1 MLKNMKIVLL
11 EERQEDAWFDLSL
24 RQLRV
29 GEVRFYKVDDLLT
42 GKWLFKVCI
51 DKENY
56 KIMVKAIK
64 CPAGRLFSQL
74 EGATMLFQK
83 SIISDDLFYDVISL
97 THVDGEG
104 RVRREIAKS
113 IEDVPSAIRENFDVK
128 QYEEATGKK
137 LPTNYLVTLSKRD
150 NEKDMITLFLLQRA
164 WTLPLEEKQKSMNL
178 MVLIK
183 KLEKT
188 SVAEIRSV
196 ASEQFGIEK
205 DVLDSLLV
213 DLEAKGKITRLDDGY
228 VKAV

>member
-1 MLKNMKIVLL
+1 LLKNMKITLL
-11 EERQEDAWFDLSL
+11 EERPEDAWFDLSL

-51 DKENY
+51 DTENN
-56 KIMVKAIK
+56 KTMVKAIK

-83 SIISDDLFYDVISL
+83 SIISDDLFYDIVSL
-97 THVDGEG
+97 TYVDGEG

-113 IEDVPSAIRENFDVK
+113 IEDVPSVIRENFDVK
-128 QYEEATGKK
+128 LYEEATGKK
-137 LPTNYLVTLSKRD
+137 LPVNYIVTLSKRD
-150 NEKDMITLFLLQRA
+150 NEKDMVTLFLLQRA
-164 WTLPLEEKQKSMNL
+164 WTLPPEEKQKTLNL
-178 MVLIK
+178 MALIK

-188 SVAEIRSV
+188 SIAEIRNV

-205 DVLDSLLV
+205 DALDSLLAN
-213 DLEAKGKITRLDDGY
+213 LETKGKIKRLDDGY
-228 VKAV
+228 VKAA

>member
-1 MLKNMKIVLL
+1 LLKNMKIALL

-51 DKENY
+51 DEENC

-83 SIISDDLFYDVISL
+83 SIINDDLFYDIVSL

-113 IEDVPSAIRENFDVK
+113 IEDVPVVIRENFEVK

-164 WTLPLEEKQKSMNL
+164 WTLPLEEKQKTLNL
-178 MVLIK
+178 MTLIK

-188 SVAEIRSV
+188 SVAEIRNV
-196 ASEQFGIEK
+196 ASEQLGIET
-205 DVLDSLLV
+205 DALDSLLA
-213 DLEAKGKITRLDDGY
+213 DLEAKGKIKRLDEGY
-228 VKAV
+228 VKAA

>member
-1 MLKNMKIVLL
+1 MKIALL

-29 GEVRFYKVDDLLT
+29 GEVRFYKIDDLLT

-56 KIMVKAIK
+56 KIIVKAIK
-64 CPAGRLFSQL
+64 CPAGILFSQL

-83 SIISDDLFYDVISL
+83 SIINDDLFYDVISL

-113 IEDVPSAIRENFDVK
+113 IEDVPSVIRENFAVK

-137 LPTNYLVTLSKRD
+137 LPNYLVTLSKRD

-164 WTLPLEEKQKSMNL
+164 WTLPQEEKQKNMNL
-178 MVLIK
+178 MALIK

-188 SVAEIRSV
+188 SVAEIRNI

-205 DVLDSLLV
+205 DALDSLLA
-213 DLEAKGKITRLDDGY
+213 DLEAKGKIKRLDEGY

>member
-1 MLKNMKIVLL
+1 MKILL
-11 EERQEDAWFDLSL
+11 FEERQEDAWFDLSL

-29 GEVRFYKVDDLLT
+29 GEVHFYRVDDLLT
-42 GKWLFKVCI
+42 GKWLFKVCV
-51 DKENY
+51 DREAN

-74 EGATMLFQK
+74 EGNTMLFQK
-83 SIISDDLFYDVISL
+83 SIINDLFYDIISL

-104 RVRREIAKS
+104 RVRRDIAQS
-113 IEDVPSAIRENFDVK
+113 MEEVPSVIRENFDVK
-128 QYEEATGKK
+128 TYEEATGKK
-137 LPTNYLVTLSKRD
+137 LPANYLVTLSKRD
-150 NEKDMITLFLLQRA
+150 NEKDMITLFILERA
-164 WTLPLEEKQKSMNL
+164 WTLPPEEKQKTMNL
-178 MVLIK
+178 MALIK

-188 SVAEIRSV
+188 NVAEIRSA

-205 DVLDSLLV
+205 DAVDSMLA

>member
-1 MLKNMKIVLL
+1 MKIALV
-11 EERQEDAWFDLSL
+11 EERPEDAWFDLSL
-24 RQLRV
+24 RQQRV

>member
-1 MLKNMKIVLL
+1 MKIVLL

>member
-1 MLKNMKIVLL
+1 MKIALF

-29 GEVRFYKVDDLLT
+29 GEVHFYKVDDLLT
-42 GKWLFKVCI
+42 GKWLFKVCV

-83 SIISDDLFYDVISL
+83 SIISDDLFYDIVSL

-104 RVRREIAKS
+104 RVRREVAQS
-113 IEDVPSAIRENFDVK
+113 LEEVPSVIREQFEVK
-128 QYEEATGKK
+128 TYEEATGKK
-137 LPTNYLVTLSKRD
+137 LPANYLVTLSKRD
-150 NEKDMITLFLLQRA
+150 NEKDMITLFILERA
-164 WTLPLEEKQKSMNL
+164 WTLPPEEKQKTMNL
-178 MVLIK
+178 MALIK

-188 SVAEIRSV
+188 SVAEIHNV
-196 ASEQFGIEK
+196 ASGQFGIEK
-205 DVLDSLLV
+205 DALDSMLA
-213 DLEAKGKITRLDDGY
+213 DLEAKGKVKRLDDGY

>member
-1 MLKNMKIVLL
+1 MKNMKIALF

-29 GEVRFYKVDDLLT
+29 GEVHFYKVDDLLT
-42 GKWLFKVCI
+42 GKWLFKVCV

-83 SIISDDLFYDVISL
+83 SIISDDLFYDIVSL

-104 RVRREIAKS
+104 RVRREVAQS
-113 IEDVPSAIRENFDVK
+113 LEEVPSVIREQFEVK
-128 QYEEATGKK
+128 TYEEATGKK
-137 LPTNYLVTLSKRD
+137 LPANYLVTLSKRD
-150 NEKDMITLFLLQRA
+150 NEKDMITLFILERA
-164 WTLPLEEKQKSMNL
+164 WTLPPEEKQKTMNL
-178 MVLIK
+178 MALIK

-188 SVAEIRSV
+188 SVAEIHNV
-196 ASEQFGIEK
+196 ASGQFGIEK
-205 DVLDSLLV
+205 DALDSMLA
-213 DLEAKGKITRLDDGY
+213 DLEAKGKVKRLDDGY

>member
-1 MLKNMKIVLL
+1 MLKNMKIALL

-29 GEVRFYKVDDLLT
+29 GEVRFYKIDDLLT

-56 KIMVKAIK
+56 KIIVKAIK
-64 CPAGRLFSQL
+64 CPAGILFSQL

-83 SIISDDLFYDVISL
+83 SIINDDLFYDVISL

-113 IEDVPSAIRENFDVK
+113 IEDVPSVIRENFAVK

-137 LPTNYLVTLSKRD
+137 LPNYLVTLSKRD

-164 WTLPLEEKQKSMNL
+164 WTLPQEEKQKNMNL
-178 MVLIK
+178 MALIK

-188 SVAEIRSV
+188 SVAEIRNI

-205 DVLDSLLV
+205 DALDSLLI

>member
-1 MLKNMKIVLL
+1 MKIVLL

-97 THVDGEG
+97 TRVDGEG

>member
-1 MLKNMKIVLL
+1 MKIVLF

-29 GEVRFYKVDDLLT
+29 GEVHFYKVDDLLT
-42 GKWLFKVCI
+42 GKWLFKVCL
-51 DKENY
+51 DKEIY

-83 SIISDDLFYDVISL
+83 SIINDDLFYDIISL

-113 IEDVPSAIRENFDVK
+113 IEDVPSVIRENFDVK
-128 QYEEATGKK
+128 TYEEATGKK
-137 LPTNYLVTLSKRD
+137 LPTNYIVTLSKRD
-150 NEKDMITLFLLQRA
+150 NEKDMITLFLLERA
-164 WTLPLEEKQKSMNL
+164 WTLPPEEKQKTMNL
-178 MVLIK
+178 MALIK

-188 SVAEIRSV
+188 SVAEIRDV
-196 ASEQFGIEK
+196 TSEQFGIEK
-205 DVLDSLLV
+205 DTLDSMLA
-213 DLEAKGKITRLDDGY
+213 DLEAKGKIKRLDDGY
-228 VKAV
+228 VKAI

>member
-1 MLKNMKIVLL
+1 LKNMKIALF
-11 EERQEDAWFDLSL
+11 EERAEDAWFDLSL

-29 GEVRFYKVDDLLT
+29 GEVHFYRVDDLLT
-42 GKWLFKVCI
+42 GKWLFKVCV
-51 DKENY
+51 DKEDS
-56 KIMVKAIK
+56 KITVKAIK

-83 SIISDDLFYDVISL
+83 SIVNDDLFYDVVSL

-104 RVRREIAKS
+104 RVRREIAQS
-113 IEDVPSAIRENFDVK
+113 IEEVPPVIRENFVVK
-128 QYEEATGKK
+128 TYEEATNKK
-137 LPTNYLVTLSKRD
+137 LPANYLVTLSKRD
-150 NEKDMITLFLLQRA
+150 NEKDMITLFILERA
-164 WTLPLEEKQKSMNL
+164 WTLPPEEKQKTMNL
-178 MVLIK
+178 MALIQ

-205 DVLDSLLV
+205 NLLDSLLAE
-213 DLEAKGKITRLDDGY
+213 LEAKGKIKRLGDGY

>member
-1 MLKNMKIVLL
+1 MKIVLF

-29 GEVRFYKVDDLLT
+29 GEVHFYKVDDLLT
-42 GKWLFKVCI
+42 GKWLFKVCV

-83 SIISDDLFYDVISL
+83 SIINDDLFYDIVSL

-104 RVRREIAKS
+104 RVRREVAQS
-113 IEDVPSAIRENFDVK
+113 IEEVPSVIREQFEVK
-128 QYEEATGKK
+128 TYEEATGKK
-137 LPTNYLVTLSKRD
+137 LPANYLVTLSKRD
-150 NEKDMITLFLLQRA
+150 NEKDMITLFLLERA
-164 WTLPLEEKQKSMNL
+164 WTLPQEEKQKTMNL
-178 MVLIK
+178 MALIK

-188 SVAEIRSV
+188 SVAEIHSV

-205 DVLDSLLV
+205 DTLDSMLA
-213 DLEAKGKITRLDDGY
+213 DLEAKGKVKRLDDGY

>member
-1 MLKNMKIVLL
+1 MKNMKIVLF

-29 GEVRFYKVDDLLT
+29 GEVHFYKVDDLLT
-42 GKWLFKVCI
+42 GKWLFKVCL
-51 DKENY
+51 DKEIY

-83 SIISDDLFYDVISL
+83 SIINDDLFYDIISL

-104 RVRREIAKS
+104 RVRREVAKS
-113 IEDVPSAIRENFDVK
+113 IEEVPSVIREQFEVK
-128 QYEEATGKK
+128 TYEEATGKK
-137 LPTNYLVTLSKRD
+137 LPANYLVTLSKRD
-150 NEKDMITLFLLQRA
+150 NEKDMITLFLLERA
-164 WTLPLEEKQKSMNL
+164 WTLPPEEKQKTMNL
-178 MVLIK
+178 MALIK

-188 SVAEIRSV
+188 SVAEIHSV

-205 DVLDSLLV
+205 DAVDSLLA
-213 DLEAKGKITRLDDGY
+213 DLEAKGKIKRLDDGY

>member
-1 MLKNMKIVLL
+1 MKIVLF

-29 GEVRFYKVDDLLT
+29 GEVHFYRVDDLLT
-42 GKWLFKVCI
+42 GKWLFKVCV
-51 DKENY
+51 DKEIY

-83 SIISDDLFYDVISL
+83 SIINDDLFYDIVSL

-113 IEDVPSAIRENFDVK
+113 IEEVPSVIRENFDVK
-128 QYEEATGKK
+128 TYEEATGKK
-137 LPTNYLVTLSKRD
+137 LPTNYIVTLSKKD
-150 NEKDMITLFLLQRA
+150 NEKDMITLFLLERA
-164 WTLPLEEKQKSMNL
+164 WTLPPEEKQKTMNL
-178 MVLIK
+178 MALIK

-188 SVAEIRSV
+188 SVAEIRDV
-196 ASEQFGIEK
+196 TSEQFGIEK
-205 DVLDSLLV
+205 DTLDSMLA
-213 DLEAKGKITRLDDGY
+213 DLEAKGKIKRLDDGY
-228 VKAV
+228 VKAI